1 MSGEKHKGCPVE
13 PGMTEERVERHPRP
27 DQGSARLKPD
37 ELKWALARMQALCS
51 RREYCSADIRRKLL
65 RLKDHPLLPEE
76 VEKILAELVK
86 EKYVDDARY
95 AGAFARDKAA
105 LTAWGPTKI
114 RYALRAKGISDED
127 IRQALE
133 SIEPERSEE
142 RLKKLLASR
151 WRALSGD
158 PKAKQ
163 KLLRLGLSRG
173 YSYDEILTL
182 IEAICQNSELMQP
195 FAE

>member
-1 MSGEKHKGCPVE
+1 MNDGKA
-13 PGMTEERVERHPRP
+13 P
-27 DQGSARLKPD
+27 DRET

-65 RLKDHPLLPEE
+65 HLRDHPLLPEE
-76 VEKILAELVK
+76 AEQILAELVK
-86 EKYVDDARY
+86 EKYLDDARY

-105 LTAWGPTKI
+105 LTAWGMAKI

-127 IRQALE
+127 ITRALE

-142 RLKKLLASR
+142 RLRKLLASR
-151 WRALSGD
+151 WRGLSGD

-173 YSYDEILTL
+173 YGYDEVLNQLET
-182 IEAICQNSELMQP
+182 ICQITEP
-195 FAE
+195 

>member
-1 MSGEKHKGCPVE
+1 MNEGKAPDRE
-13 PGMTEERVERHPRP
+13 TER
-27 DQGSARLKPD
+27 
-37 ELKWALARMQALCS
+37 KWALARMQALCS
-51 RREYCSADIRRKLL
+51 RREYCVADIRRKLL
-65 RLKDHPLLPEE
+65 RLRDHPLLPEE
-76 VEKILAELVK
+76 AEQIIADLVK
-86 EKYVDDARY
+86 EKYLDDARY

-105 LTAWGPTKI
+105 LTAWGAAKI
-114 RYALRAKGISDED
+114 RYALRAKGISDEA
-127 IRQALE
+127 IQQALE

-142 RLKKLLASR
+142 RLRKLLASR
-151 WRALSGD
+151 SRALSGD

-173 YSYDEILTL
+173 YSYDEILTQ

>member
-1 MSGEKHKGCPVE
+1 MNEGKAPNRE
-13 PGMTEERVERHPRP
+13 TER
-27 DQGSARLKPD
+27 
-37 ELKWALARMQALCS
+37 KWALARMQALCS
-51 RREYCSADIRRKLL
+51 RREYCVADIRRKLL
-65 RLKDHPLLPEE
+65 RLRDHPLLPEE
-76 VEKILAELVK
+76 AEQIIADLVK
-86 EKYVDDARY
+86 EKYLDDARY

-105 LTAWGPTKI
+105 LTAWGAAKI
-114 RYALRAKGISDED
+114 RYALRAKGISDEA
-127 IRQALE
+127 IQQALE

-142 RLKKLLASR
+142 RLGKLLASR
-151 WRALSGD
+151 SRALSGD

-173 YSYDEILTL
+173 YSYDEILTQ

>member
-1 MSGEKHKGCPVE
+1 MNEGKAPDRE
-13 PGMTEERVERHPRP
+13 TER
-27 DQGSARLKPD
+27 
-37 ELKWALARMQALCS
+37 KWALARMQALCS
-51 RREYCSADIRRKLL
+51 RREYCVADIRRKLL
-65 RLKDHPLLPEE
+65 RLRDHPLLPEE
-76 VEKILAELVK
+76 AEQIIADLVK
-86 EKYVDDARY
+86 EKYLDDARY

-105 LTAWGPTKI
+105 LTAWGAAKI
-114 RYALRAKGISDED
+114 RYALRTKGISDEA
-127 IRQALE
+127 IQQALE

-142 RLKKLLASR
+142 RLRKLLASR
-151 WRALSGD
+151 SRALSGD

-173 YSYDEILTL
+173 YSYDEILTQ